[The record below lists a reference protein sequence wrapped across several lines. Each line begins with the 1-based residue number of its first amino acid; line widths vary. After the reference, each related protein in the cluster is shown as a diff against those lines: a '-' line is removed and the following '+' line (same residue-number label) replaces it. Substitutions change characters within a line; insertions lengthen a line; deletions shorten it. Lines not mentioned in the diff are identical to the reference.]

1 MYRPL
6 IPAVAILLS
15 FCNLRADVLTTYP
28 EGTNLESIAVSPG
41 GDLFV
46 TSVYDGTVYDVSPSG
61 SSRVFGHLPDVAV
74 GAAFT
79 TDGTLLVSSGT
90 SLYRFDSGGAP
101 SLAVNI
107 PGAQDLNGLT
117 AFGPGKVLVADDA
130 AATIWQVDLKTGA
143 THAWLSGGLLQPQ
156 NPDLPIGPNGIK
168 VFNGAVYITNTGSG
182 NVIRV
187 PILADG
193 SAGAPSVFASGLPL
207 DDFAFGSDG
216 SLFLAT
222 QTENSVIRLFPDGTR
237 STIATDADGL
247 LGDSALAFGQTP
259 SDSQDIYVVNNG
271 GQYEGLNGPGSIV
284 RLNVGITG
292 LAPELQTVPE
302 PSTLSLVGVIAMAS
316 LLFRKWNRR
325 RRVEC

>member
-1 MYRPL
+1 
-6 IPAVAILLS
+6 
-15 FCNLRADVLTTYP
+15 
-28 EGTNLESIAVSPG
+28 
-41 GDLFV
+41 
-46 TSVYDGTVYDVSPSG
+46 
-61 SSRVFGHLPDVAV
+61 VFGQLPDVAV

-79 TDGTLLVSSGT
+79 TDGTLLVSSNGG
-90 SLYRFDSGGAP
+90 SLYRLDGSGAP
-101 SLAVNI
+101 SLAANI
-107 PGAQDLNGLT
+107 PGAQELNGLT
-117 AFGPGKVLVADDA
+117 AFGPGRVLVADDA
-130 AATIWQVDLKTGA
+130 AATIWQVDLKTGSSR
-143 THAWLSGGLLQPQ
+143 AWLSGGLLQPD
-156 NPDLPIGPNGIK
+156 NAHVPIGPNGIK

-222 QTENSVIRLFPDGTR
+222 QTDNSVIRLFPDGTS

-259 SDSQDIYVVNNG
+259 SDSKDIYVVNNG
-271 GQYEGLNGPGSIV
+271 GAYEGLNGPGTVV
-284 RLNVGITG
+284 RLDVGVTG

-302 PSTLSLVGVIAMAS
+302 PATLSLVGVIGLAF
-316 LLFRKWNRR
+316 LIRRKWNRGPQG
-325 RRVEC
+325 